1 MINEEKIR
9 NYAVRFV
16 EDEIDS
22 ITKAIE
28 VARIECEKPI
38 LEQRKKELEMDLTDL
53 KILEWQWA
61 CMEDD

>member
-16 EDEIDS
+16 EDEIAS

-28 VARIECEKPI
+28 VAKIECEKPI
-38 LEQRKKELEMDLTDL
+38 LEQIKKELEMDLQDL
-53 KILEWQWA
+53 RKLEWQ
-61 CMEDD
+61 

>member
-9 NYAVRFV
+9 NYAMRFV

-28 VARIECEKPI
+28 VAKIECEKPI
-38 LEQRKKELEMDLTDL
+38 LEQRKKELEIDLQDL
-53 KILEWQWA
+53 RRLEWQYSCA
-61 CMEDD
+61 EEY